1 MASQSSGKV
10 FDSAGNEKTVSYTFL
25 DTSSS
30 GDNQL
35 VAAAGSG
42 VKIRVL
48 AAVISAGGSVNV
60 RFKSATNSI
69 SNLFTMAVNNVV
81 SLPYNPQGWF
91 QTNANEAL
99 QINLNGATATGVTVV
114 YITTP

>member
-1 MASQSSGKV
+1 MSRQSSGRM
-10 FDSAGNEKTVSYTFL
+10 FDQANNERTVSYAFL
-25 DTSSS
+25 DSSSS

-42 VKIRVL
+42 LKIRVL
-48 AAVISAGGSVNV
+48 SAVISAGGSVNV
-60 RFKSATNSI
+60 RFRSATNNI

-91 QTNANEAL
+91 QTNANEIL
-99 QINLNGATATGVTVV
+99 NVNLSGAIATGVTIT
-114 YITTP
+114 YIITP